1 MHASTFQPL
10 VSQGSEDR
18 YTPTLDKNANS
29 GSQQYAVGLLMLR
42 RLYQIF
48 AVLLGSQTPRHI
60 GLGCGALLVGKLSAE
75 VVFYYAGRLPSEFYK
90 VLGDKDLKAF
100 FPLLLR
106 CMAVVA
112 AAGTAH
118 AALDYGAAAL
128 GVMMRS
134 ALTTHTHKRYIR
146 ARAFYETVT
155 GGTVDNPD
163 QRITQDMERLS
174 STMATILPELLVAPF
189 LIAYYTVRCWSMA
202 GPLGPLAIYAYFV
215 AGALSTRAVMP
226 PIIRGV
232 YHQEREE
239 GNFRFQ
245 EIRITEFAE
254 SIAFF
259 AGEDR
264 ERTAADAALGR
275 VIGVQHALLRK
286 QFWLGLI
293 TQVFSYLGA
302 TVSYAIIA
310 VPIFLGKYDAK
321 TGSELSSIISM
332 NAFVSMYLIYRF
344 SVVIEQAKR
353 LSDIAGYTARVV
365 QLWEEVDRIE
375 DMEYHHH
382 QQEEEE
388 DSDEDDMR
396 IVAENVTVSTPSGDQ
411 VLVSAL
417 TVDVVAGRSL
427 IITGPNG
434 VGKTSVLRT
443 LCGLW
448 RPAAGSVR
456 VPRHELFFLPQAAY
470 IVSGS
475 LREQLSYPGQRRG
488 KSSGSLARVCGDAD
502 LARLLSAVGLAQLVG
517 RITSATG
524 ASAADHLAYDR
535 PYPVRFWLKV
545 LSPGEQQKISAA
557 RALFWRPRFA
567 ILDECTSALDSATE
581 ANIYQALVDAGI
593 TLVSVSHRQS
603 LLKYH
608 HMRLDLLPQG
618 QYSLAP
624 VYFDACDVVSST

>member
-10 VSQGSEDR
+10 VSHDSEDH
-18 YTPTLDKNANS
+18 YTPPPDKNANS
-29 GSQQYAVGLLMLR
+29 GNQYAVGMLMLR
-42 RLYQIF
+42 RLYRIF
-48 AVLLGSQTPRHI
+48 AVLLASRTPRRI
-60 GLGCGALLVGKLSAE
+60 GLGCGALLVGKLAAE

-112 AAGTAH
+112 AAGTAR

-134 ALTTHTHKRYIR
+134 ALTTYTHKRYIR
-146 ARAFYETVT
+146 GRAFYETIAR
-155 GGTVDNPD
+155 GTVDNPD
-163 QRITQDMERLS
+163 QRITQDIERLS
-174 STMATILPELLVAPF
+174 SSMATILPELLIAPF

-202 GPLGPLAIYAYFV
+202 GPLGPLAIYVYFV
-215 AGALSTRAVMP
+215 AGALCTRAVMP
-226 PIIRGV
+226 PIIRRV
-232 YHQEREE
+232 YQQEREE

-344 SVVIEQAKR
+344 SVVIEQAKK

-375 DMEYHHH
+375 DMEHNLG
-382 QQEEEE
+382 EEG
-388 DSDEDDMR
+388 DEDDMR
-396 IVAENVTVSTPSGDQ
+396 IVAENVTVSTPSGEQ

-417 TVDVVAGRSL
+417 TVDVVIGRSL
-427 IITGPNG
+427 LITGPNG

-475 LREQLSYPGQRRG
+475 LREQLSYPGHQRG
-488 KSSGSLARVCGDAD
+488 QSSGSLARVCGDAD

-535 PYPVRFWLKV
+535 PYPVSFWLKV
-545 LSPGEQQKISAA
+545 LSPGEQQKVSAA

-567 ILDECTSALDSATE
+567 ILDECTSALDSAAE
-581 ANIYQALVDAGI
+581 ASIYQALVDAGI

-618 QYSLAP
+618 QYSLTPIPAI
-624 VYFDACDVVSST
+624 A

>member
-1 MHASTFQPL
+1 MH
-10 VSQGSEDR
+10 
-18 YTPTLDKNANS
+18 TPTFRPLLSQDPEDQYTYASDKHPNN
-29 GSQQYAVGLLMLR
+29 GYQYAVGLLMLR
-42 RLYQIF
+42 RLYRIF
-48 AVLLGSQTPRHI
+48 AVLLSSQTPRYI
-60 GLGCGALLVGKLSAE
+60 GLGCGALLAGKLSAE
-75 VVFYYAGRLPSEFYK
+75 IVFYYAGRLPSEFYK

-112 AAGTAH
+112 AAGTAR
-118 AALDYGAAAL
+118 AALDYGASAL

-134 ALTTHTHKRYIR
+134 ALTTYTHKRYIR
-146 ARAFYETVT
+146 ARAFYETVSR
-155 GGTVDNPD
+155 GTVDNPD
-163 QRITQDMERLS
+163 QRITQDVERLAS
-174 STMATILPELLVAPF
+174 SIATILPELLIAPF
-189 LIAYYTVRCWSMA
+189 LIVYYTVRCWSMA

-226 PIIRGV
+226 PIIRSV
-232 YHQEREE
+232 YYQEREE
-239 GNFRFQ
+239 GNLRFQ
-245 EIRITEFAE
+245 EVRITEFAE

-264 ERTAADAALGR
+264 ERAAADAALGR
-275 VIGVQHALLRK
+275 VIGVQHILLRK

-310 VPIFLGKYDAK
+310 VPIFLGKYDSK

-344 SVVIEQAKR
+344 SVVIEQAKK
-353 LSDIAGYTARVV
+353 LTDIAGYTARIV

-375 DMEYHHH
+375 DTEE
-382 QQEEEE
+382 QQEE
-388 DSDEDDMR
+388 DEYGDDTR
-396 IVAENVTVSTPSGDQ
+396 IVAENVTVSTPSGEQ

-417 TVDVVAGRSL
+417 TVDVAAGQSL

-456 VPRHELFFLPQAAY
+456 VPRRELFFLPQTAY

-475 LREQLSYPGQRRG
+475 LREQLSYPGQQRG
-488 KSSGSLARVCGDAD
+488 DNGGSVRVCGDAD

-517 RITSATG
+517 QISSATG
-524 ASAADHLAYDR
+524 ASGADHLAYDR
-535 PYPVRFWLKV
+535 PYPVQFWLKV

-557 RALFWRPRFA
+557 RVLFWRPRFA
-567 ILDECTSALDSATE
+567 ILDECTSALDAAAE
-581 ANIYQALVDAGI
+581 ANVYQALVDAGI

-624 VYFDACDVVSST
+624 IPAIV